1 VKGFLIEKDSIQ
13 KGIAIGDYLF
23 TVHHEYKMGWSPG
36 SKESS
41 WPLAGGLIIAIA
53 PDEFYVA
60 GTGFVMTFT
69 PKVNNKK
76 AAFISVDE
84 GKFVRMDSDRE
95 NGVWK
100 PGRRMNG
107 DQDHQGRHVR
117 IPANDH
123 SIQHVKLYT
132 Y

>member
-1 VKGFLIEKDSIQ
+1 
-13 KGIAIGDYLF
+13 
-23 TVHHEYKMGWSPG
+23 MGWSPG
-36 SKESS
+36 SKENV
-41 WPLAGGLIIAIA
+41 WPLAGGLIIAVA

-69 PKVNNKK
+69 PKANNKK
-76 AAFISVDE
+76 AGFISVDE
-84 GKFVRMDSDRE
+84 GKFE

-117 IPANDH
+117 IPWGEY
-123 SIQHVKLYT
+123 SIQHVELYT

>member
-1 VKGFLIEKDSIQ
+1 MAVG
-13 KGIAIGDYLF
+13 
-23 TVHHEYKMGWSPG
+23 
-36 SKESS
+36 
-41 WPLAGGLIIAIA
+41 GGLIIAVA
-53 PDEFYVA
+53 PGEFYVA

-69 PKVNNKK
+69 PKANNKK
-76 AAFISVDE
+76 AGFISVDE
-84 GKFVRMDSDRE
+84 GSFG
-95 NGVWK
+95 NGIWI

-123 SIQHVKLYT
+123 SIQHAKLYT

>member
-1 VKGFLIEKDSIQ
+1 
-13 KGIAIGDYLF
+13 
-23 TVHHEYKMGWSPG
+23 MGWSAG
-36 SKESS
+36 AKDSS
-41 WPLAGGLIIAIA
+41 WPLAGGLIIAVA

-69 PKVNNKK
+69 PKANNKK
-76 AAFISVDE
+76 AGFISVDE
-84 GKFVRMDSDRE
+84 GRFE